1 MGNFEGKTEMN
12 MHVPQSVVSMN
23 EIAELACV
31 PSQIISPR
39 ECSPILS
46 IEQDVALGVYR
57 MTKKHV
63 MLSEKQ
69 LFNMLCNNSMFTGTI
84 PRPLVEQGPIKKW
97 SGRQLLSTIIPK
109 NINIEMANSSYDED
123 KPDKDENFVRIQNG
137 EILGGVIDK
146 TVYQSR
152 TKGLVHSIFNEYDQ
166 FTAAKFFDNTQQLV
180 CDWLVQS
187 GFSVGIS
194 DLIVDDKTNEAMK
207 TEIQKMKQ
215 QVYDIINDIHNNRF
229 ENTSIKNNMDY
240 FEDKVNGILSKATDE
255 AGKIGMSKVND
266 LHNRML
272 NMIKSKSKGKITN
285 VGQMI
290 ACLGQN
296 SDEGKR
302 IPYGFENRT
311 LPHFT
316 KYDDGPESRGFVEN
330 SFISGLTPHEFFFHA
345 IGGRGGLIDTAVK
358 SVTGDTKIVII
369 ENNHPKYVS
378 IGEWIDQ
385 HIQHSEEDVEY
396 FEEKNME
403 LLYLKNKT
411 FIPTTDAHGNVSWGE
426 VSAIT
431 RHDLGNHLYKIKT
444 LAGKTVIVPESKSL
458 LVWNDETKSFAEKL
472 TPEVQIG
479 DYMPVTQKLC
489 NAPITIEYVDMNN
502 YLPKTEYVYGTDFNI
517 AKHAMAEEMQ
527 GRNRIPSG
535 WWAENNGTTFTLP
548 YVSKA
553 RFTRTIKR
561 SSIENIKDGCIYP
574 YHASREH
581 GYIADKFQ
589 LTRDNGVFIGL
600 YLAEGNTCMTAGRV
614 TITNND
620 VSVKQFVKSWFVKQG
635 IAINEHTKTNKIGGT
650 SSGVDGYSLLLARF
664 LNDFVGSGA
673 RNKYVPDV
681 AFVAPEEFIIGLLN
695 GYFSGDGTISK
706 NSVECGSASARLT
719 EGISM
724 LCTRIG
730 VFGKVFTTQTK
741 SNNVGTEN
749 IAPSHRLAIRAQWA
763 SQFAN
768 KVELIMKSKN
778 EQLQSLKCSDV
789 HRNFP
794 TQNDVVLDAITSIEL
809 VDMSQYPKLYDLTV
823 PSTMNFGLANG
834 LHVYDTSDTG
844 YLQRKLVKA
853 MEDCKINYDYT
864 VRNASGSIIQFLYGE
879 DGMDATKIETQPL
892 PFVKMDYSKLKKTYL
907 LTEDD
912 VLTNVLD
919 ADIVESLY
927 KTKNWQ
933 EKFAEHF
940 QEIMADREFVMKN
953 ILEKEQ
959 GTSIMYPVSFDRIT
973 RNAKAMF
980 NKYDGGILSDLDPM
994 YVLDTINKLC
1004 EELYVSKQNKG
1015 NKFLK
1020 MLIRCYLSPKKVI
1033 FDYKYN
1039 KIAFDYVIN
1048 QVKQRFYDSIA
1059 HPSDMVGV
1067 VAAQSIG
1074 EPAPQMS
1081 ASKDTIIRIVGEN
1094 GYSFSGTVG
1103 EFIDNL
1109 LTEQPS
1115 KVVTIGEDSV
1125 VMDMEK
1131 QFKIIGVSNDEKT
1144 SWRTISQVSRHPA
1157 NGGLVKVYT
1166 KSGKTTTATLTH
1178 SFLKRTE
1185 DGISEV
1191 KGSDLKIGNR
1201 IPVAKQIPEV
1211 ENSIKSMTIGSFNV
1225 KLDKDFGWFVGAY
1238 LADGRVDGNS
1248 IKITKIEQIFKDN
1261 TERVAKMFGTTATT
1275 NERIG
1280 EYGPSHTTS
1289 FAHKGLAQFLTNNFG
1304 CGSYKKYIGSFVYGC
1319 SKEFISGILSGY
1331 FDGDG
1336 NTSAEKQMIRCG
1348 SRSEKLI
1355 DDICVLLAYCGIFA
1369 SKLQE
1374 VTKRQPGKVMHTLCI
1389 SKKYADVFAKEIGF
1403 NVEQKALG
1411 LQSIIEYNANAEE
1424 RNTLREEI
1432 DMIPELGALIA
1443 DIGKQLKLPGQSRT
1457 YGRWLKK
1464 EAIGR
1469 RTLGKYIEIFSKANS
1484 SIKNQEVADKIQ
1496 KLIQAYVG
1504 DVVWDEIVELEYL
1517 DDPKEY
1523 VYDFTVP
1530 GNDSFMVDTGV
1541 LVHNTLNTFHLSGVA
1556 SASKAVRGVPR
1567 MKELMSVT
1575 KNIKTP
1581 AMNIFLK
1588 DGYNTDDKKS
1598 TEVLNNIQTTYFRD
1612 IVKSTKVYYDPDDF
1626 NTTVEEDRLFI
1637 ETYKEL
1643 MQEGLMQKAK
1653 LYPWLL
1659 RFEFDRSAMLERDI
1673 TMLDVYNVINEM
1685 YEDKVHVMFSDDSS
1699 KNLVFRMKIE
1709 EGDED
1714 NDIITVIKALER
1726 SMLENLIIKGVSKI
1740 TKVVKIPNN
1749 VSKYD
1754 PMTMSIESKKEWM
1767 LETAGT
1773 NLLDVLGLKEVDAIR
1788 TVSNDVNEIYEL
1800 FGVEAARQALYN
1812 ELHSVISDAGLYV
1825 NYRHI
1830 ALLVDTMTNKG
1841 YLLSIDRHG
1850 INRADIGPFAKCS
1863 FEETTDMLIKAG
1875 IFAEVDRI
1883 NGVSANIMLGQIAPA
1898 GTGDTE
1904 VLIDEW
1910 KLQEAS
1916 TNQKAVQDDITF
1928 AYETF
1933 EDLNNS
1939 VEFQDDSALD
1949 NLNFDFSLPSIDE

>member
-1 MGNFEGKTEMN
+1 MN
-12 MHVPQSVVSMN
+12 MHVPQSIVSMN

-57 MTKKHV
+57 ITKKHV

-69 LFNMLCNNSMFTGTI
+69 MFNMLCNNSMFTGMI
-84 PRPLVEQGPIKKW
+84 PKPISENGLIKKW

-109 NINIEMANSSYDED
+109 NINIDMANSSYDED
-123 KPDKDENFVRIQNG
+123 KPDKDENFVRIHNG

-146 TVYQSR
+146 TVYQAR
-152 TKGLVHSIFNEYDQ
+152 TKGLIHSIFNEYDQ

-194 DLIVDDKTNEAMK
+194 DLIVDDEANVAMK

-215 QVYDIINDIHNNRF
+215 QVYDIINDIHTNKF

-240 FEDKVNGILSKATDE
+240 FEDKVNNILSKATDD
-255 AGKIGMSKVND
+255 AGRIGISKVND
-266 LHNRML
+266 LQNRMM

-311 LPHFT
+311 LPHFA
-316 KYDDGPESRGFVEN
+316 KYDDSPESRGFVEN
-330 SFISGLTPHEFFFHA
+330 SFISGLSPHEFFFHA

-358 SVTGDTKIVII
+358 
-369 ENNHPKYVS
+369 
-378 IGEWIDQ
+378 
-385 HIQHSEEDVEY
+385 
-396 FEEKNME
+396 
-403 LLYLKNKT
+403 
-411 FIPTTDAHGNVSWGE
+411 
-426 VSAIT
+426 
-431 RHDLGNHLYKIKT
+431 
-444 LAGKTVIVPESKSL
+444 
-458 LVWNDETKSFAEKL
+458 
-472 TPEVQIG
+472 
-479 DYMPVTQKLC
+479 
-489 NAPITIEYVDMNN
+489 
-502 YLPKTEYVYGTDFNI
+502 
-517 AKHAMAEEMQ
+517 
-527 GRNRIPSG
+527 
-535 WWAENNGTTFTLP
+535 
-548 YVSKA
+548 
-553 RFTRTIKR
+553 
-561 SSIENIKDGCIYP
+561 
-574 YHASREH
+574 
-581 GYIADKFQ
+581 
-589 LTRDNGVFIGL
+589 
-600 YLAEGNTCMTAGRV
+600 
-614 TITNND
+614 
-620 VSVKQFVKSWFVKQG
+620 
-635 IAINEHTKTNKIGGT
+635 
-650 SSGVDGYSLLLARF
+650 
-664 LNDFVGSGA
+664 
-673 RNKYVPDV
+673 
-681 AFVAPEEFIIGLLN
+681 
-695 GYFSGDGTISK
+695 
-706 NSVECGSASARLT
+706 
-719 EGISM
+719 
-724 LCTRIG
+724 
-730 VFGKVFTTQTK
+730 
-741 SNNVGTEN
+741 
-749 IAPSHRLAIRAQWA
+749 
-763 SQFAN
+763 
-768 KVELIMKSKN
+768 
-778 EQLQSLKCSDV
+778 
-789 HRNFP
+789 
-794 TQNDVVLDAITSIEL
+794 
-809 VDMSQYPKLYDLTV
+809 
-823 PSTMNFGLANG
+823 
-834 LHVYDTSDTG
+834 TSDTG

-879 DGMDATKIETQPL
+879 DGMDPTKIESQSL

-912 VLTNVLD
+912 ELKNVLD
-919 ADIVESLY
+919 ADIVESFY
-927 KTKNWQ
+927 KNKNWQ
-933 EKFAEHF
+933 EKFSQHF
-940 QEIMADREFVMKN
+940 QQILTEREYVMKN
-953 ILEKEQ
+953 ILAKDQ
-959 GTSIMYPVSFDRIT
+959 GSSIMYPVSFDRIT
-973 RNAKAMF
+973 KNAKAMF
-980 NKYDGGILSDLDPM
+980 NKYDDGILSDLDPM
-994 YVLDTINKLC
+994 YVLETIEKLG
-1004 EELYVSKQNKG
+1004 EDLYVSKNNKG
-1015 NKFLK
+1015 NKFMK
-1020 MLIRCYLSPKKVI
+1020 MLINAYLSPKKVI
-1033 FDYKYN
+1033 FDYRFN
-1039 KIAFDYVIN
+1039 KLAFDYVIN
-1048 QVKQRFYDSIA
+1048 KVKQRFYDSIA
-1059 HPSDMVGV
+1059 HPSEMVGV

-1074 EPAPQMS
+1074 EPATQMCS
-1081 ASKDTIIRIVGEN
+1081 HKDTIIR
-1094 GYSFSGTVG
+1094 
-1103 EFIDNL
+1103 
-1109 LTEQPS
+1109 LTGPNNFTFTGKISDFVDAVLE
-1115 KVVTIGEDSV
+1115 KNKNNTFYIGEDHIV
-1125 VMDMEK
+1125 LDLEDEYNV
-1131 QFKIIGVSNDEKT
+1131 IGVSNEEET
-1144 SWRTISQVSRHPA
+1144 SWKKISQVSRHPA

-1178 SFLKRTE
+1178 SFLKRTQ

-1191 KGSDLKIGNR
+1191 KGSELKVGNR
-1201 IPVAKQIPEV
+1201 IPVARKIPEIA
-1211 ENSIKSMTIGSFNV
+1211 NPLKTLCIGNTTY
-1225 KLDKDFGWFVGAY
+1225 KLDRDFGWFIGAY
-1238 LADGRVDGNS
+1238 IADGS
-1248 IKITKIEQIFKDN
+1248 INGKKIRITKVAPEFEMRIETFANAYGLEFDTQYYQGQFGPAKDN
-1261 TERVAKMFGTTATT
+1261 NIYNKD
-1275 NERIG
+1275 
-1280 EYGPSHTTS
+1280 
-1289 FAHKGLAQFLTNNFG
+1289 LAQFLTNNFG

-1355 DDICVLLAYCGIFA
+1355 DDVCVLLAYCGIFA

-1374 VTKRQPGKVMHTLCI
+1374 VTKRQPGKVMHTLSI

-1403 NVEQKALG
+1403 NIEEKALG

-1469 RTLGKYIEIFSKANS
+1469 RTLGKYIEIFSQANS
-1484 SIKNQEVADKIQ
+1484 TTKNKEITEKIQ

-1581 AMNIFLK
+1581 SMNIHLK
-1588 DGYNTDDKKS
+1588 DAYNTDDKKS
-1598 TEVLNNIQTTYFRD
+1598 TEVLNSVQTTYFRD

-1626 NTTVEEDRLFI
+1626 NTTVEDDKLFV

-1643 MQEGLMQKAK
+1643 MNEGLMQKAR

-1673 TMLDVYNVINEM
+1673 TMLDVYNVITEM
-1685 YEDKVHVMFSDDSS
+1685 YEDKVHVMFSDDNS
-1699 KNLVFRMKIE
+1699 KNLIFRMKIE
-1709 EGDED
+1709 EGDEED
-1714 NDIITVIKALER
+1714 DIITVIKALER
-1726 SMLENLIIKGVSKI
+1726 SMLESLIIKGISKI
-1740 TKVVKIPNN
+1740 TKVVKIPTNI
-1749 VSKYD
+1749 SKYD
-1754 PMTMSIESKKEWM
+1754 KNTMSITSDKKWV

-1773 NLLDVLGLKEVDAIR
+1773 NMLEVLGMKEVDAVKS
-1788 TVSNDVNEIYEL
+1788 VSNDINEIHEL
-1800 FGVEAARQALYN
+1800 FGIEAARQALYN
-1812 ELHSVISDAGLYV
+1812 ELNSVISDAGLYV

-1904 VLIDEW
+1904 ILIDEW

-1916 TNQKAVQDDITF
+1916 SSQKSMQDDITL
-1928 AYETF
+1928 AYDTF
-1933 EDLNNS
+1933 EELNNS
-1939 VEFQDDSALD
+1939 GEFQDDSALD
-1949 NLNFDFSLPSIDE
+1949 NLNFDFTLPSIDE

>member
-1 MGNFEGKTEMN
+1 MN

-69 LFNMLCNNSMFTGTI
+69 LFNMLCTNSMFTGMI
-84 PRPLVEQGPIKKW
+84 PRPVVEQGPIKKW

-109 NINIEMANSSYDED
+109 NINVEMANSSYDED

-152 TKGLVHSIFNEYDQ
+152 TKGLIHSIFNEYDP

-194 DLIVDDKTNEAMK
+194 DLIVDDKANQAMK

-215 QVYDIINDIHNNRF
+215 QVYDIINDIHTNRF

-266 LHNRML
+266 LQNRMM

-330 SFISGLTPHEFFFHA
+330 SFISGLSPHEFFFHA

-358 SVTGDTKIVII
+358 
-369 ENNHPKYVS
+369 
-378 IGEWIDQ
+378 
-385 HIQHSEEDVEY
+385 
-396 FEEKNME
+396 
-403 LLYLKNKT
+403 
-411 FIPTTDAHGNVSWGE
+411 
-426 VSAIT
+426 
-431 RHDLGNHLYKIKT
+431 
-444 LAGKTVIVPESKSL
+444 
-458 LVWNDETKSFAEKL
+458 
-472 TPEVQIG
+472 
-479 DYMPVTQKLC
+479 
-489 NAPITIEYVDMNN
+489 
-502 YLPKTEYVYGTDFNI
+502 
-517 AKHAMAEEMQ
+517 
-527 GRNRIPSG
+527 
-535 WWAENNGTTFTLP
+535 
-548 YVSKA
+548 
-553 RFTRTIKR
+553 
-561 SSIENIKDGCIYP
+561 
-574 YHASREH
+574 
-581 GYIADKFQ
+581 
-589 LTRDNGVFIGL
+589 
-600 YLAEGNTCMTAGRV
+600 
-614 TITNND
+614 
-620 VSVKQFVKSWFVKQG
+620 
-635 IAINEHTKTNKIGGT
+635 
-650 SSGVDGYSLLLARF
+650 
-664 LNDFVGSGA
+664 
-673 RNKYVPDV
+673 
-681 AFVAPEEFIIGLLN
+681 
-695 GYFSGDGTISK
+695 
-706 NSVECGSASARLT
+706 
-719 EGISM
+719 
-724 LCTRIG
+724 
-730 VFGKVFTTQTK
+730 
-741 SNNVGTEN
+741 
-749 IAPSHRLAIRAQWA
+749 
-763 SQFAN
+763 
-768 KVELIMKSKN
+768 
-778 EQLQSLKCSDV
+778 
-789 HRNFP
+789 
-794 TQNDVVLDAITSIEL
+794 
-809 VDMSQYPKLYDLTV
+809 
-823 PSTMNFGLANG
+823 
-834 LHVYDTSDTG
+834 TSDTG

-879 DGMDATKIETQPL
+879 DGMDPTKIETQPL

-919 ADIVESLY
+919 ADVVDGLN

-953 ILEKEQ
+953 VLEKEQ

-980 NKYDGGILSDLDPM
+980 NKYDGGVLSDLDPM
-994 YVLDTINKLC
+994 YVLDSINKLC
-1004 EELYVSKQNKG
+1004 DELYVSKQNKG

-1039 KIAFDYVIN
+1039 KLAFDYVIN

-1059 HPSDMVGV
+1059 HPSEMVGV

-1074 EPAPQMS
+1074 EPATQM
-1081 ASKDTIIRIVGEN
+1081 
-1094 GYSFSGTVG
+1094 
-1103 EFIDNL
+1103 
-1109 LTEQPS
+1109 
-1115 KVVTIGEDSV
+1115 
-1125 VMDMEK
+1125 
-1131 QFKIIGVSNDEKT
+1131 
-1144 SWRTISQVSRHPA
+1144 
-1157 NGGLVKVYT
+1157 
-1166 KSGKTTTATLTH
+1166 
-1178 SFLKRTE
+1178 
-1185 DGISEV
+1185 
-1191 KGSDLKIGNR
+1191 
-1201 IPVAKQIPEV
+1201 
-1211 ENSIKSMTIGSFNV
+1211 
-1225 KLDKDFGWFVGAY
+1225 
-1238 LADGRVDGNS
+1238 
-1248 IKITKIEQIFKDN
+1248 
-1261 TERVAKMFGTTATT
+1261 
-1275 NERIG
+1275 
-1280 EYGPSHTTS
+1280 
-1289 FAHKGLAQFLTNNFG
+1289 
-1304 CGSYKKYIGSFVYGC
+1304 
-1319 SKEFISGILSGY
+1319 
-1331 FDGDG
+1331 
-1336 NTSAEKQMIRCG
+1336 
-1348 SRSEKLI
+1348 
-1355 DDICVLLAYCGIFA
+1355 
-1369 SKLQE
+1369 
-1374 VTKRQPGKVMHTLCI
+1374 
-1389 SKKYADVFAKEIGF
+1389 
-1403 NVEQKALG
+1403 
-1411 LQSIIEYNANAEE
+1411 
-1424 RNTLREEI
+1424 
-1432 DMIPELGALIA
+1432 
-1443 DIGKQLKLPGQSRT
+1443 
-1457 YGRWLKK
+1457 
-1464 EAIGR
+1464 
-1469 RTLGKYIEIFSKANS
+1469 
-1484 SIKNQEVADKIQ
+1484 
-1496 KLIQAYVG
+1496 
-1504 DVVWDEIVELEYL
+1504 
-1517 DDPKEY
+1517 
-1523 VYDFTVP
+1523 
-1530 GNDSFMVDTGV
+1530 
-1541 LVHNTLNTFHLSGVA
+1541 TLNTFHLSGVA

-1588 DGYNTDDKKS
+1588 DGYNADDKKS
-1598 TEVLNNIQTTYFRD
+1598 TEVLNHVQTTYFRD
-1612 IVKSTKVYYDPDDF
+1612 IVNSTKVYYDPDDF
-1626 NTTVEEDRLFI
+1626 NTTVEDDKLFI
-1637 ETYKEL
+1637 ETYREL

-1673 TMLDVYNVINEM
+1673 TMLDVYNIISEM

-1709 EGDED
+1709 EGDEED
-1714 NDIITVIKALER
+1714 DIITVIKALER

-1740 TKVVKIPNN
+1740 TKVVKIPTN

-1754 PMTMSIESKKEWM
+1754 KMTMSIESKKEWM

-1788 TVSNDVNEIYEL
+1788 TISNDVNEIYEL
-1800 FGVEAARQALYN
+1800 FGVEAARQSLYN

-1916 TNQKAVQDDITF
+1916 TSQKAVQDEITI

-1933 EDLNNS
+1933 DELNNS
-1939 VEFQDDSALD
+1939 VEFRDDSALD
-1949 NLNFDFSLPSIDE
+1949 NLDFDFTLPSIDE